1 MKRSALL
8 VLIIIILIV
17 GFFHI
22 EGLIPFIFLNDTV
35 LESVFQAIYQDAATI
50 ALLALVVILLAF
62 LLFFRDISRAFGNQ
76 RQLKKPRL
84 SVNDSRIELS
94 LERRFEFTE
103 RALYEF
109 AEAMETYAEHMAS
122 HTSAIQG
129 LSEAS
134 HALKSSA
141 AEQNR
146 ILGHLSESIIRDR
159 TNREI
164 SILERLVSR
173 FESNTTEALL
183 ARDVLES
190 GIGEDI
196 IDEIRVKKE
205 IKPPPGCVV
214 NPKALASR
222 PRYSE

>member
-1 MKRSALL
+1 MKRAALL
-8 VLIIIILIV
+8 VLIVIILV
-17 GFFHI
+17 AGFFYA
-22 EGLIPFIFLNDTV
+22 EGLIPFIPLSDNV
-35 LESVFQAIYQDAATI
+35 LESVFQTLYQDAATI
-50 ALLALVVILLAF
+50 TLLVLVVILLAF
-62 LLFFRDISRAFGNQ
+62 LLFFRDIPRAFRNQ
-76 RQLKKPRL
+76 RQSRETRL
-84 SVNDSRIELS
+84 SVNESRIELS
-94 LERRFEFTE
+94 LERRFDFTE
-103 RALYEF
+103 RALHEF

-159 TNREI
+159 ANSEI
-164 SILERLVSR
+164 SIMERLVSR
-173 FESNTTEALL
+173 FEIKTTEALL

-190 GIGEDI
+190 GTGEYI

-205 IKPPPGCVV
+205 RKPPPGCVV